1 MAEIDYP
8 AELARSV
15 LENLQYQHDWT
26 DLQVHTH
33 SPVDQSPLPR
43 PLISGLPPRRLYL
56 HPDDQIELLRAHR
69 SPDAAMVETPEVEW
83 VLPTHL
89 AEKWTLRSFAN
100 VFDSMG
106 SRPRPE
112 PNQTPSKEDRPK
124 RLVLAT
130 VHDDSTIVYYLMHD
144 GIVKPRQN

>member
-1 MAEIDYP
+1 MAGVDHTG
-8 AELARSV
+8 ELASTV
-15 LENLQYQHDWT
+15 FENLQYQHDWT
-26 DLQVHTH
+26 NLQLHTH

-56 HPDDQIELLRAHR
+56 HPDDQIEMLKKHR
-69 SPDAAMVETPEVEW
+69 SPDTAISETPEVEW

-89 AEKWTLRSFAN
+89 AEKWTLRSFAR
-100 VFDSMG
+100 VFDSMQ
-106 SRPRPE
+106 P
-112 PNQTPSKEDRPK
+112 QTPPSADRPK
-124 RLVLAT
+124 RVVLAT

>member
-1 MAEIDYP
+1 MAEGDYTG
-8 AELARSV
+8 ELASSV

-26 DLQVHTH
+26 NLLLHTH
-33 SPVDQSPLPR
+33 SPLDQSPLPR

-56 HPDDQIELLRAHR
+56 HPDDQIEMLKKHR
-69 SPDAAMVETPEVEW
+69 NPDKAIPETPEVEW

-89 AEKWTLRSFAN
+89 AEKWTLRSFAK
-100 VFDSMG
+100 VFDSMQ
-106 SRPRPE
+106 PQNP
-112 PNQTPSKEDRPK
+112 PSADRPK
-124 RLVLAT
+124 RVVLAT

>member
-1 MAEIDYP
+1 MAGNDYVG
-8 AELARSV
+8 ELASTV
-15 LENLQYQHDWT
+15 LANLQYQHDWT
-26 DLQVHTH
+26 NLELHTH
-33 SPVDQSPLPR
+33 SPVDQAPLPR

-56 HPDDQIELLRAHR
+56 HPDDQIEMLKKHR
-69 SPDAAMVETPEVEW
+69 NPDKAITETPEVEW

-89 AEKWTLRSFAN
+89 AEKWTLRSFAG
-100 VFDSMG
+100 VFDSMQ
-106 SRPRPE
+106 P
-112 PNQTPSKEDRPK
+112 QTSTDRPK

>member
-1 MAEIDYP
+1 MADSDYIG
-8 AELARSV
+8 ELASSV

-26 DLQVHTH
+26 NLQIHTR
-33 SPVDQSPLPR
+33 SPLDQSPLPR

-56 HPDDQIELLRAHR
+56 HPDDQIEMLKKHR
-69 SPDAAMVETPEVEW
+69 NPDKAIPEIPEVEW

-89 AEKWTLRSFAN
+89 AEKWTLRAFAG
-100 VFDSMG
+100 VFDSMQ
-106 SRPRPE
+106 P
-112 PNQTPSKEDRPK
+112 QTPPAADRPK
-124 RLVLAT
+124 RVMLAT

>member
-1 MAEIDYP
+1 MTDTEYTR
-8 AELARSV
+8 ELTHSV
-15 LENLQYQHDWT
+15 LDNLQYQHDWT

-33 SPVDQSPLPR
+33 SSADKSPLPR

-56 HPDDQIELLRAHR
+56 HPDDQIELLKTHR
-69 SPDAAMVETPEVEW
+69 NPDDAIAETPEVEW

-89 AEKWTLRSFAN
+89 AEKWTLRSFAR
-100 VFDSMG
+100 VFDSME
-106 SRPRPE
+106 PE
-112 PNQTPSKEDRPK
+112 PSLQTPQKEDRPK

>member
-1 MAEIDYP
+1 MMSGDEYTRA
-8 AELARSV
+8 LASSV

-26 DLQVHTH
+26 NLQIHTH

-56 HPDDQIELLRAHR
+56 HPDDQIEMLKKHR
-69 SPDAAMVETPEVEW
+69 SPDEALSETPEVEW
-83 VLPTHL
+83 VLPSHL
-89 AEKWTLRSFAN
+89 AEKWTLRMFAR
-100 VFDSMG
+100 VFDSMQ
-106 SRPRPE
+106 P
-112 PNQTPSKEDRPK
+112 QTQPSADRPK
-124 RLVLAT
+124 RVVLAT

>member
-1 MAEIDYP
+1 MAGTGP
-8 AELARSV
+8 GGELASTV

-26 DLQVHTH
+26 ELKIHTH
-33 SPVDQSPLPR
+33 SLTDQSPLPR

-56 HPDDQIELLRAHR
+56 HPDDQIELLKTHR
-69 SPDAAMVETPEVEW
+69 NLDEAIPETPEVEW

-89 AEKWTLRSFAN
+89 AEKWTLRSFAR
-100 VFDSMG
+100 VLDSMQ
-106 SRPRPE
+106 P
-112 PNQTPSKEDRPK
+112 QTPPSADRPK